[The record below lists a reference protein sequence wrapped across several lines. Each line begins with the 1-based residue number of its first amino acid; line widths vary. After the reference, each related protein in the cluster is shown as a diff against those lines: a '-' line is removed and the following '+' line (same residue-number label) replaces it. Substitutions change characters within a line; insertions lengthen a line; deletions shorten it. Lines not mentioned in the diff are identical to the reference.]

1 MSLWIPR
8 KVHLFTLKLF
18 VHCKKS
24 LVVNFHCT
32 FFCFKILVSILKFHC
47 KSKAILVLGFVSVN
61 GREGR
66 SLRIFPKFGNPRG
79 DKPALIPTLREIH
92 SSIVNLMWFTKNEE
106 VALDL
111 QIKTDKYPW
120 LWQAHFLMS
129 LRITHKCT
137 SASFSDRMKH
147 NHKHLAENRSWEMN
161 CQILWIGEIG
171 KSFIYCFASH
181 IFWINNFGFFSYPFC
196 DIQWKRSKNSSHEEE
211 KKSTKQK

>member
-66 SLRIFPKFGNPRG
+66 SLRIFPEFGNPRE

-129 LRITHKCT
+129 LRITHKCI
-137 SASFSDRMKH
+137 SASFLRQNEVQSQAPSRKYVD
-147 NHKHLAENRSWEMN
+147 
-161 CQILWIGEIG
+161 
-171 KSFIYCFASH
+171 
-181 IFWINNFGFFSYPFC
+181 
-196 DIQWKRSKNSSHEEE
+196 HE
-211 KKSTKQK
+211 